1 VNVVL
6 EGLPKVRKS
15 VVRSIVIASAL
26 AFSVGM
32 AAASTVSLK
41 FDGGTA
47 NGVVTIT
54 NVPEDVKNPGRVG
67 AYGFN
72 MVDVTAGGSVLG
84 KFVAWC
90 LDLDHYL
97 APAGKATPYTVTKTP
112 FSNSYGLDAD
122 DMKRVQSVFN
132 ANFANVVQKNDIQA
146 AAFQVALWDALY
158 DDDFRASDGDFKIN
172 RSDIRTQADVYLA
185 AAKAYT
191 GKKVWN
197 LTFLESKDK
206 PTRQNLVTVT
216 PVPVPAAAGLMLL
229 ALGGLAAVG
238 RRRRAA

>member
-1 VNVVL
+1 M
-6 EGLPKVRKS
+6 RKS
-15 VVRSIVIASAL
+15 VFRSIVIASAL

-32 AAASTVSLK
+32 ASASTVSLK

-47 NGVVTIT
+47 NGGVSFKSVPTVVS
-54 NVPEDVKNPGRVG
+54 NPPRSSG

-90 LDLDHYL
+90 LDLEHFL
-97 APAGKATPYTVTKTP
+97 APNGVATPYMVTKTP
-112 FSNSYGLDAD
+112 FSNSYGLSRAE
-122 DMKRVQSVFN
+122 MKLVQSVFD
-132 ANFANVVQKNDIQA
+132 ANFAGVKLNSNTQA
-146 AAFQVALWDALY
+146 AAFQVALWNALY
-158 DDDFRASDGDFKIN
+158 DGD
-172 RSDIRTQADVYLA
+172 A
-185 AAKAYT
+185 AAGRGTFAIKSDESGEEIIKQANKYLEAAKT
-191 GKKVWN
+191 FDGKKVWN

-206 PTRQNLVTVT
+206 STRQNLVTVT